1 MECNGG
7 NRMEIRQL
15 RAGEFEDSLS
25 LSEYAF
31 KYKVSA
37 EDRVHAKENFKP
49 EQTWA
54 IFEGNSIGAKLTLLP
69 LQVYIQGKP
78 VSMGGIAGVATWP
91 EKRRQG
97 YVAHLLTH
105 ALQTMNEAGQTL
117 SFLHPFLIP
126 FYRKFGWEIYCE
138 YKKYTLPVGKFP
150 HKTEIKGSVKRDTSD
165 LAVFRQLYDQFAMRY
180 NGTLQRSETWWKE
193 SVLDD
198 DTHSCVFYSEQG
210 DPEGYVLYKIVQQ
223 ELVIDEFIYGN
234 ELARQGLWT
243 FLANHD
249 SMITAAQLK
258 LVPADDILPFLLPD
272 PRIAQENYPYFMAR
286 IVNAKAFV
294 ENMSFNVPEGERE
307 RVLYIEDKHASW
319 NNGLWQWTVSEQGE
333 ATLTQIQ
340 GERSEADLE
349 CSIGT
354 LTVLLMGYKRPLQAA
369 KYGQLSGTAEATAW
383 LEALI
388 PQAETA
394 LFDFF

>member
-1 MECNGG
+1 
-7 NRMEIRQL
+7 MEIRKL
-15 RAGEFEDSLS
+15 RNEEFEDSLS

-31 KYKVSA
+31 QYKVTG
-37 EDRVHAKENFKP
+37 EDRVRAREKFKP
-49 EQTWA
+49 DQIWGL
-54 IFEGNSIGAKLTLLP
+54 FEGEGIGAQLTLLP
-69 LQVYIQGKP
+69 LQAYIQGRP

-91 EKRRQG
+91 ENRRQG

-105 ALQTMNEAGQTL
+105 ALKTMNEAGQTL

-138 YKKYTLPVGKFP
+138 YKKYTIPVGKFP
-150 HKTEIKGSVKRDTSD
+150 HKTEIQGAVKRGTADI
-165 LAVFRQLYDQFAMRY
+165 AVFQQLYDTFAMRY
-180 NGTLQRSETWWKE
+180 NGTLLRPEQWWKE
-193 SVLDD
+193 RVLDE
-198 DTHSCVFYSEQG
+198 DTHTGVFYSEQG
-210 DPEGYVLYKIVQQ
+210 EPEGYVLYKIVNQ
-223 ELVIDEFIYGN
+223 ELIIDEFIYVN

-258 LVPADDILPFLLPD
+258 LVPSDDILPFLLPD
-272 PRIAQENYPYFMAR
+272 PRVAQENYPYFMAR

-294 ENMSFNVPEGERE
+294 ENMTFKVPGSVQD
-307 RVLYIEDKHASW
+307 RVLYIEDTHAPW
-319 NNGLWQWTVSEQGE
+319 NNGLWRWTVSEHGKVS
-333 ATLTQIQ
+333 LTQIEGDQ
-340 GERSEADLE
+340 ADADLV
-349 CSIGT
+349 CGIGT
-354 LTVLLMGYKRPLQAA
+354 LTMLLMGYKRPLETAR
-369 KYGQLSGTAEATAW
+369 YGQLAGTAEAVEW